1 MLVIGKHTGSRE
13 TFIGKHTGSRGN
25 MVVIGNI
32 LVVGETWL
40 L

>member
-1 MLVIGKHTGSRE
+1 MVVVGKLTGSRE

-32 LVVGETWL
+32 LVVGEHL
-40 L
+40 